1 MIEDEKREY
10 RYEHRGEHWLRT
22 LGIILAT
29 LIGAFLAF
37 YVVSDIR
44 FNRMMDP
51 VYQMRKMEKMMQRE
65 EKSLMRLDDRFGEN
79 PFEPK
84 LAPMLVNLVK
94 EPGEYKV
101 IVDLKPI
108 GGSEKNVNVK
118 LEDNVVTVSGE
129 VERKERNRE
138 DITSFSQSYYLDEK
152 LDADRMTKERKG
164 NKYVITIPYVD

>member
-1 MIEDEKREY
+1 
-10 RYEHRGEHWLRT
+10 
-22 LGIILAT
+22 
-29 LIGAFLAF
+29 
-37 YVVSDIR
+37 
-44 FNRMMDP
+44 
-51 VYQMRKMEKMMQRE
+51 
-65 EKSLMRLDDRFGEN
+65 MRLDDRFGEN